1 MLQPSTCN
9 RDEHRRIVRCVQKGT
24 WPPTLQDSKWKWRSY
39 FAVAFNNM
47 LNLKIKTQTKECVFF
62 CCKPA
67 NKREPYKVCQIP
79 PIAGTCVAGAW
90 VIYSTHCWG
99 TWEAHGAH
107 TCRKGPWHLVCH
119 ISLMRQAP
127 ATQALGLMLRWLM
140 AVKNTILLVEFLN
153 IRIRMLLKSTVA
165 TICPKY

>member
-1 MLQPSTCN
+1 MNTEGLSDVSRKVLGRQHYKTRN
-9 RDEHRRIVRCVQKGT
+9 ENDEVTLLCRSIACWT
-24 WPPTLQDSKWKWRSY
+24 WKSKPR
-39 FAVAFNNM
+39 
-47 LNLKIKTQTKECVFF
+47 LKSVFF
-62 CCKPA
+62 FYCKPA
-67 NKREPYKVCQIP
+67 NKREPYKVCQILA
-79 PIAGTCVAGAW
+79 IAGTCVAGVW

-107 TCRKGPWHLVCH
+107 TCRKGPWHLMCH

-153 IRIRMLLKSTVA
+153 IRNRMLLKSTVA